1 MDPVNLAYPVEQR
14 IDLSQI
20 PPALSFLWHLVIHHP
35 VVSAI
40 VVGAWALYSVW
51 AYKWSKRQPHE
62 PKDER
67 ATLRG
72 TAQVLSFK
80 KTRGEAWNAGYLFL
94 PAYMVRE
101 PRKTR
106 RYLCIIKLAVQIPGR
121 EQCVT
126 VVRKLLGPAERA
138 AAQPGKIV
146 QVRVDPNDDP
156 KNVRIDFNQPITGP
170 HQLSA

>member
-1 MDPVNLAYPVEQR
+1 MNPVNLAYPVEQR

-20 PPALSFLWHLVIHHP
+20 PAGLSALWHLIVRYP
-35 VVSAI
+35 LVSAI
-40 VVGAWALYSVW
+40 VVGAWVLYSVW
-51 AYKWSKRQPHE
+51 AFRWSKRQPHE

-67 ATLRG
+67 ATVRG

-106 RYLCIIKLAVQIPGR
+106 RYMCIIKLAVQIPGR
-121 EQCVT
+121 EQYVT
-126 VVRKLLGPAERA
+126 VVRKLLRPAERA

-156 KNVRIDFNQPITGP
+156 KNVRIDFDQSITGP